1 MTVTTHPTDPLIGQT
16 FEDRYT
22 ILSRIARGGMA
33 MVYLADDIRL
43 HRKVAV
49 KVMHQH
55 LSEDENFTKRF
66 DREARSAAQL
76 SHPNLV
82 NVFDQGQDL
91 GRSYLI
97 MEYLPSITL
106 RDLLKSRKS
115 LTLDETLEISEAVLA
130 GLAAAHEASIVHR
143 DVKPENV
150 MLVDDGRIKIGD
162 FGLAREVSAN
172 TTTGQALLGTIAYL
186 SPELVTR
193 GIADARSDLYAFGI
207 MLYEMLVGAQPF
219 TGDQPMQIAYQHAHS
234 TVPRPSEAS
243 ATSTPAIDDFVT
255 WLTRRTPEERPTDA
269 GVALEVLR
277 DLRADPYRTPDTLVL
292 HELPEADNP
301 TPATTVLDPV
311 AAAPIAGVTPVN
323 VDSHADFVPPP
334 AAPMPPVAVAQQSAD
349 RRRRRGRT
357 IALVSAGA
365 IVLAGG
371 LGFWF
376 GQGPG
381 SRVVIPSFVGE
392 TPAAA
397 EQLLA
402 DRDLLMKT
410 AECSS
415 LDVPVGNV
423 VSTHPTSGTRV
434 DRESTVEV
442 CLSSGPEQLPVP
454 SVVGLTAE
462 KAETAIVD
470 ARFTY
475 GEVVDT
481 RFDEAAAGTV
491 LAALNEAQEVVGE
504 TLPEQSVINL
514 VVSAGPLP
522 NVVGMDEG
530 DAIDALE
537 GAGLVHDDSDDYEAY
552 DPTMK
557 EGRVLSVRMSADPV
571 RPGDSFSITLSLG
584 PELFEIPD
592 VEGDSVNEAVKTLR
606 EAGFE
611 VDTGVIPEG
620 LAGDLV
626 EVKGTKPK
634 AGSEHP
640 AGTKVALK
648 YI

>member
-1 MTVTTHPTDPLIGQT
+1 MTTHPTDPLIGQT

-219 TGDQPMQIAYQHAHS
+219 TGEQPMQIAYQHAHS

-243 ATSTPAIDDFVT
+243 PTSTPAIDDFVI
-255 WLTRRTPEERPTDA
+255 WLTRRTPEERPADA

-277 DLRADPYRTPDTLVL
+277 DLRSDPYRVPDTLVL
-292 HELPEADNP
+292 HEIPEADHP
-301 TPATTVLDPV
+301 TPATTVLGSLTD
-311 AAAPIAGVTPVN
+311 APIAGVTPVD
-323 VDSHADFVPPP
+323 VAA
-334 AAPMPPVAVAQQSAD
+334 AAPPVSAEQTTPVTTAQQHAE

-357 IALVSAGA
+357 IALSSAAA
-365 IVLAGG
+365 ILVAGG

-381 SRVVIPSFVGE
+381 SQVAIPDFIGQ
-392 TPAAA
+392 TPEAA
-397 EQLLA
+397 ETLLSE
-402 DRDLLMKT
+402 RDLTMQT

-415 LDVPVGNV
+415 LDIPVGKV
-423 VSTHPTSGTRV
+423 VSTEPAAGVRV
-434 DRESTVEV
+434 DRESSVQV
-442 CLSSGPEQLPVP
+442 CVSTGPEQLPIP
-454 SVVGLTAE
+454 ALVGLTTA
-462 KAETAIVD
+462 KAEQAIAD
-470 ARFTY
+470 ARFVY
-475 GEVVDT
+475 GSVVDT

-491 LAALNEAQEVVGE
+491 LAALNEAEEVVGE
-504 TLPEQSVINL
+504 TLPEQSTINL

-522 NVVGMDEG
+522 NVVGMEADE
-530 DAIDALE
+530 AISALE

-552 DPTMK
+552 DPNMK
-557 EGRVLSVRMSADPV
+557 EGLVLSARMSTDPV
-571 RPGDSFSITLSLG
+571 RPGDTFSITRSLG

-592 VEGDSVNEAVKTLR
+592 VRGSSLNEAVEELR
-606 EAGFE
+606 AAGFE
-611 VDTGVIPEG
+611 VDTGVIPQG
-620 LAGDLV
+620 IAGDLV
-626 EVKGTKPK
+626 EVKSTKPK
-634 AGSEHP
+634 AGSKHP